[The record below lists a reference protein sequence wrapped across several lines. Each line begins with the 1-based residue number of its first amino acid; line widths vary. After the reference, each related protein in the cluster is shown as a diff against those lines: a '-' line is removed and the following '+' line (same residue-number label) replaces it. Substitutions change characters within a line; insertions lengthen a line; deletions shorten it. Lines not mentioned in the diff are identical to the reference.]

1 MKRGS
6 GDGRRGGGGGSGAS
20 VLKALDAFPKI
31 ADDFAA
37 RTASGGVVTLA
48 SLAVMALL
56 FVGELGAW
64 EGRVRGTG
72 KHARARAA
80 GIRSTRLPPI
90 LADTSPLSLLPPP
103 PPAGFYLKAHPMTE
117 LSVDTARDDKM
128 TINVSV
134 GAS

>member
-1 MKRGS
+1 MGGACA
-6 GDGRRGGGGGSGAS
+6 GDRQ
-20 VLKALDAFPKI
+20 
-31 ADDFAA
+31 
-37 RTASGGVVTLA
+37 
-48 SLAVMALL
+48 
-56 FVGELGAW
+56 
-64 EGRVRGTG
+64 
-72 KHARARAA
+72 ARARTGRGHSIDTPAPN
-80 GIRSTRLPPI
+80 S